1 MKQLHTLLFVVVSV
15 TVTTA
20 PLFAHHGRGLAYD
33 NSKQVTMK
41 GKVSEVAWRNP
52 HVRIFLDVKGE
63 DGKVVTW
70 ALEGAGTANLA
81 QQGYNRNTLKLGQ
94 EVTAVA
100 IPARNGAPNGLI
112 VQFLDTEGKE
122 IWRRGNNP
130 LD

>member
-1 MKQLHTLLFVVVSV
+1 MKQQHSVLLVVASLSFAAPTLL
-15 TVTTA
+15 
-20 PLFAHHGRGLAYD
+20 AHHGRGLAYD
-33 NSKQVTMK
+33 NTKQVTMK

-52 HVRIFLDVKGE
+52 HVRIFVDVKGE

-112 VQFLDTEGKE
+112 VQFLDAEGKE